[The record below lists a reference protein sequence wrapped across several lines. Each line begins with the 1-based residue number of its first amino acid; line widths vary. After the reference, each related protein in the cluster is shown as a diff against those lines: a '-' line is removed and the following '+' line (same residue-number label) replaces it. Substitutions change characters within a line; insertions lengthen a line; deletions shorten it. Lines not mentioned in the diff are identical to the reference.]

1 MSVITDAPRLS
12 HSKVTRHDF
21 CPRAYQHYYVEG
33 WRPIAKRPPL
43 LFGEAV
49 DRALTALFQRDAD
62 PVAVFAEACE
72 ALKAVPVAW
81 GKRHT
86 WEALR
91 DIGQGV
97 LARFVAEERPRFS
110 EVRPECVQRPLS
122 ADVAG
127 TTVIGYPDL
136 YAHVDGLRTLV
147 DFKTAQASYDP
158 EEVRLNEQLTAYWW
172 LLEANGVPVDRVA
185 FCVLLKLKDPR
196 IEWHFATRSPEDVAE
211 YQEKLAL
218 VASDM
223 VRGRFPKKTSSCG
236 QWGGCD
242 YRPLCLGDEAAIRK
256 DLVLMEEIT
265 DEDLIV

>member
-1 MSVITDAPRLS
+1 MSVITEAPRLS
-12 HSKVTRHDF
+12 HSKVTRYDS

-49 DRALTALFQRDAD
+49 DRALTALFQRDAN
-62 PVAVFAEACE
+62 PVGVFAEAWD
-72 ALKAVPVAW
+72 ALKDVPVPW

-91 DIGQGV
+91 DIGHALLV
-97 LARFVAEERPRFS
+97 RFMKEERPRFS
-110 EVRPECVQRPLS
+110 DVQPECVQRPLS

-127 TTVIGYPDL
+127 TPVIGYPDL

-158 EEVRLNEQLTAYWW
+158 EEVQLNEQLTAYWW

-185 FCVLLKLKDPR
+185 FCVLLKLREPR
-196 IEWHFATRSPEDVAE
+196 IEWHFATRSPEEVAE
-211 YQEKLAL
+211 YRDKLAL
-218 VASDM
+218 VASDI

-242 YRPLCLGDEAAIRK
+242 YRPLCLGDEVAIRK
-256 DLVLMEEIT
+256 HLVLTEEIT
-265 DEDLIV
+265 DEDIIV